1 MSALRGVKIVVSTHI
16 PEVPVLQISP
26 SFEWCTDA
34 YRAKHNAWL
43 LERFGTYEP
52 AYLLGNGELLVSQ
65 NTLERMKSQLQT
77 YPNFSFLAGRS

>member
-1 MSALRGVKIVVSTHI
+1 MPTLTGVKIVISVNI

-52 AYLLGNGELLVSQ
+52 AYRLGSGELVMSRKL
-65 NTLERMKSQLQT
+65 LEQMKQQLQP
-77 YPNFSFLAGRS
+77 YQSNFLQHLR

>member
-1 MSALRGVKIVVSTHI
+1 MPTLNGVKIVVSANI
-16 PEVPVLQISP
+16 PEVPVLQIRP

-52 AYLLGNGELLVSQ
+52 VYRLGSGELVMSQ
-65 NTLERMKSQLQT
+65 NLLERMKQQLMS
-77 YPNFSFLAGRS
+77 YPSDFLHRIN